1 MTAKFFEDFAVGQRF
16 RSSPRAVTEQDLKA
30 FTGISGERPGA
41 LTCSGGAGETG
52 SRGPV
57 LQDPFGIAVF
67 YGLLHDLHSGE
78 SVVGLLDTNWRYLV
92 PIQVGDVLRSEMTVT
107 RCRRTAEGDRGVVNR
122 HVILVNQRDE
132 RVQEGTA
139 AVLVR
144 ARNSD
149 PDSDSVCRAF
159 GTTGWAKAF
168 AELLEQD
175 ERFTSAISS
184 WDGTIGLR
192 CGDDEVHLRLY
203 RGRVI
208 EVTRRAPHG
217 ATFTLDADE
226 LVWTELIT
234 GARND
239 FMQRVMRGQFKV
251 TGSGYEYL
259 RLTKV
264 LHVVVDN
271 ARKLAAE
278 GPDR

>member
-1 MTAKFFEDFAVGQRF
+1 
-16 RSSPRAVTEQDLKA
+16 
-30 FTGISGERPGA
+30 
-41 LTCSGGAGETG
+41 
-52 SRGPV
+52 
-57 LQDPFGIAVF
+57 
-67 YGLLHDLHSGE
+67 
-78 SVVGLLDTNWRYLV
+78 
-92 PIQVGDVLRSEMTVT
+92 
-107 RCRRTAEGDRGVVNR
+107 
-122 HVILVNQRDE
+122 
-132 RVQEGTA
+132 
-139 AVLVR
+139 
-144 ARNSD
+144 
-149 PDSDSVCRAF
+149 
-159 GTTGWAKAF
+159 

-239 FMQRVMRGQFKV
+239 FMQRVMRGQVKV
-251 TGSGYEYL
+251 TGSGYAYL

-264 LHVVVDN
+264 LHVVVDH